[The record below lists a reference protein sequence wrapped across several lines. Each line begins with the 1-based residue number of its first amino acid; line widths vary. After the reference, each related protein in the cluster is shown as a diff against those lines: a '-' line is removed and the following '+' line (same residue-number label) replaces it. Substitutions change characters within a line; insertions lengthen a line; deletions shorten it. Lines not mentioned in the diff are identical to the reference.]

1 VELIWEGLV
10 KAFQLLLA
18 LDPEVL
24 EVTLLT
30 LRVSGTATL
39 VSVLIGVP
47 LGAVLALGR
56 FPGRNFLVSL
66 ANFGMGLPPVVV
78 GLWVSIFLWRS
89 GPLGAF
95 NIIYTPLA
103 IIIAQAVIASPIVTS
118 FTLAAIQQ
126 INPRLR
132 LQLLALGANPMQ
144 MLWSLVKE
152 ARLGLLAAVMAGF
165 GGVVSEV
172 GASMMVG
179 GNIKGMTRVLTTA
192 TVMEVNKGNFDVAI
206 ALSVILLLLAY
217 GVTALLTALQQW
229 RNNYE

>member
-1 VELIWEGLV
+1 MELIRDGLV
-10 KAFQLLLA
+10 QALHVLIT
-18 LDPEVL
+18 LDPTVM
-24 EVTLLT
+24 EVTWLT

-39 VSVLIGVP
+39 ISVLIGVP
-47 LGAVLALGR
+47 LGWLLALKQ

-89 GPLGAF
+89 GPFGAL
-95 NIIYTPLA
+95 NIIYTPYA
-103 IIIAQAVIASPIVTS
+103 IVIAQSVIASPIVIS

-126 INPRLR
+126 IHPRIR
-132 LQLLALGANPMQ
+132 MQLKALGANQMQ
-144 MLWSLVKE
+144 MLFSLVRE

-179 GNIKGMTRVLTTA
+179 GNIPGQTRVLTTA
-192 TVMEVNKGNFDVAI
+192 TVLEVNKGNFDVAI
-206 ALSVILLLLAY
+206 ALSIILLLLAY
-217 GVTALLTALQQW
+217 GVTAVLTTMQQW
-229 RNNYE
+229 RRES